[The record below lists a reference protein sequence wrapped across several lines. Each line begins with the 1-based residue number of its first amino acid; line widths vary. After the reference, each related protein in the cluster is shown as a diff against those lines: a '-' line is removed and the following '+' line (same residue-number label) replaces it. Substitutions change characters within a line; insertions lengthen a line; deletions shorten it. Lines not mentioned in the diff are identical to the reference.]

1 MPIAEV
7 TRSPGQGLAQCLHLQ
22 NRGFVQAR
30 ILTRRESLLRLKL
43 GDSLR
48 DKIYG
53 GHDFIAVE
61 TDAFDIVEQAQKF
74 LGTDGNFAHRQMR
87 RIMFINLAFRAL
99 LLLFAEIIID

>member
-30 ILTRRESLLRLKL
+30 ILLGGKSLLRLKL
-43 GDSLR
+43 GNSLG

-53 GHDFIAVE
+53 GDNGIDIQANS
-61 TDAFDIVEQAQKF
+61 FDIVE
-74 LGTDGNFAHRQMR
+74 
-87 RIMFINLAFRAL
+87 
-99 LLLFAEIIID
+99 